1 MITYRATPSVPFKRK
16 RTFTGILFLPAQAD
30 DLSLLMGVLFEIFL
44 RPLAW
49 HVIFAKD
56 LGRQIESTSILV
68 GGAGGYI

>member
-1 MITYRATPSVPFKRK
+1 MITYRATPFVPFKRK
-16 RTFTGILFLPAQAD
+16 VTITGILFLPAQAD